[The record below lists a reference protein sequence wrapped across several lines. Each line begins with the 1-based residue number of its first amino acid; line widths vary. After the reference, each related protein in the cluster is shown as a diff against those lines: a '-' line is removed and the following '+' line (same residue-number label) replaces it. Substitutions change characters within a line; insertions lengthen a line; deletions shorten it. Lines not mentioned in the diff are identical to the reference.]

1 MYSDVHRIG
10 TGQFNEFVEQLSRAT
25 DDTERVHLIRQYS
38 NLGFFYCRQL
48 AVSFP
53 SCAKQASTRSEQ
65 RTHEKNGH
73 SRMEC
78 HRP

>member
-1 MYSDVHRIG
+1 MMYSDVHRIG

-48 AVSFP
+48 AVGFP
-53 SCAKQASTRSEQ
+53 LSVNVDVSVASTSLRA
-65 RTHEKNGH
+65 
-73 SRMEC
+73 
-78 HRP
+78 

>member
-10 TGQFNEFVEQLSRAT
+10 TGQFNEFVEQLSRVT

-38 NLGFFYCRQL
+38 NQGFFYCRQL

-53 SCAKQASTRSEQ
+53 LFVNVPVASTSLRA
-65 RTHEKNGH
+65 
-73 SRMEC
+73 
-78 HRP
+78 